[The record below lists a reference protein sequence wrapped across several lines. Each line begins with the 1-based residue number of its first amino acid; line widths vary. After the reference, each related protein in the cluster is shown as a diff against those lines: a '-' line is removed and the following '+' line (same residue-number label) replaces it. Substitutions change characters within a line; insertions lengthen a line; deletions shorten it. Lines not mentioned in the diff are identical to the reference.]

1 MNLQSWAPYLGI
13 AEIILAV
20 TLTVLVLLQTK
31 GSDLGGMLGGGGGG
45 DQGGS
50 FRTRRGV
57 EKTLHQV
64 TIYTAVI
71 FFVVTIFSF
80 LAWGQA
86 G

>member
-1 MNLQSWAPYLGI
+1 MNLQSWAPYLGV
-13 AEIILAV
+13 AEIILAI
-20 TLTVLVLLQTK
+20 TLTVLVLMQTK
-31 GSDLGGMLGGGGGG
+31 GSDLGGMLGGGSG

-57 EKTLHQV
+57 EKTMHQI

-71 FFVVTIFSF
+71 FFVVTIFAF

-86 G
+86 V

>member
-1 MNLQSWAPYLGI
+1 MNLQSWAPYLGV

-20 TLTVLVLLQTK
+20 TLTVLVLIQTK
-31 GSDLGGMLGGGGGG
+31 GSDLGGMLGGGS
-45 DQGGS
+45 DQGSS

-57 EKTLHQV
+57 EKTMHQV
-64 TIYTAVI
+64 TIYTSVI

>member
-1 MNLQSWAPYLGI
+1 MNLQSWAPYLGV

-31 GSDLGGMLGGGGGG
+31 GSDLGSMLGGGS
-45 DQGGS
+45 DQGGG

-57 EKTLHQV
+57 EKTMHQV
-64 TIYTAVI
+64 TIYTSVI
-71 FFVVTIFSF
+71 FFVVTIFAF

-86 G
+86 V